1 MAMEWITGSGA
12 ARISVVVPDDL
23 VTVLIDAVDV
33 PRGSTGIDPYRDS
46 ELGGPH
52 LATLRDNVAR
62 AADAR
67 RTLVRS
73 EILDQLHRAHV
84 EAWMEDMIATRER
97 ADRTLAKLEE
107 LKTLLDLAIRDS
119 AIVHVLGD

>member
-1 MAMEWITGSGA
+1 MEWITGSAA

-23 VTVLIDAVDV
+23 VLDLIDAVDV

-46 ELGGPH
+46 EFRGPH
-52 LATLRDNVAR
+52 LVTLRDNAAR
-62 AADAR
+62 AGEAR

-97 ADRTLAKLEE
+97 SDRMLAKLEE
-107 LKTLLDLAIRDS
+107 LKTLLDLAILEGAS
-119 AIVHVLGD
+119 VHVLGD